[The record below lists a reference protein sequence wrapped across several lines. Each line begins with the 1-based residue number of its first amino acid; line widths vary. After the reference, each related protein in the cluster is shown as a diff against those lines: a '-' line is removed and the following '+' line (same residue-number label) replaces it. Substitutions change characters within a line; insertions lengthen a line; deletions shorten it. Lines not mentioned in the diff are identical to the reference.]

1 MSTSPHASFDLAALV
16 AKYNLKEDEQELLK
30 SLTIDESQQECIANY
45 DQRTLEWKAARVN
58 RLTASKFGA
67 ARGHCEYTNRTRLL
81 TDLLWSENF
90 PEGNIA
96 MKWGVD
102 HEAEAVNVYTNFMR
116 KQKKL
121 NDQQFRVTHSGL
133 LVSIQH
139 PWIGVS
145 VDAFVFDD
153 SEPDAA
159 RKKGGAEI
167 KCPYGK
173 KLYPFIPSM
182 YYDQIQG
189 SMGFLHR
196 PWWDFVVWTPS
207 QTQVRRYNFD
217 QKYFDTEL
225 FPRLQDFYMTVF
237 LPRAVLK
244 KKGLLQPGRID
255 PVMQITVELDSFEDL
270 VSEEKS
276 SSAEKSEGIPCI
288 SAPPMMRECSNL
300 PQFHGADKQRIGLGC
315 LLR

>member
-1 MSTSPHASFDLAALV
+1 MKEKDRMSHPDVFDLAAV
-16 AKYNLKEDEQELLK
+16 VEKYNLKEDEQELLK
-30 SLTIDESQQECIANY
+30 SLIIDESQQECIANY
-45 DQRTLEWKAARVN
+45 DQRTLEWKLARVN

-67 ARGHCEYTNRTRLL
+67 ARGHCEYTNRTKLL
-81 TDLLWSENF
+81 ADLLWSENF

-102 HEAEAVNVYTNFMR
+102 HEAEAVGVYTQFMR

-121 NDQQFRVTHSGL
+121 KDEQFRVTHSGL
-133 LVSIQH
+133 LVSLQY

-153 SEPDAA
+153 SEADET

-182 YYDQIQG
+182 YFDQIQG

-196 PWWDFVVWTPS
+196 AWWDFVVWTPS
-207 QTQVRRYNFD
+207 QTQVRRFNFD

-255 PVMQITVELDSFEDL
+255 PVMQLTIELDSFDEDNPEKKNAT
-270 VSEEKS
+270 SEII
-276 SSAEKSEGIPCI
+276 SSA
-288 SAPPMMRECSNL
+288 APMMSECSNL
-300 PQFHGADKQRIGLGC
+300 PKFEKSQKQIGLGC